1 MVTRMITASC
11 LYDFFTYYMLYMLYI
26 GDVYD
31 SSMFDDINMKATI
44 HQMCAKN
51 SIKKTWYMVCGM
63 INVCLYVYIWNI
75 WLIYN
80 YAPYMRSRLSLIMNN
95 SN

>member
-1 MVTRMITASC
+1 
-11 LYDFFTYYMLYMLYI
+11 MLYI

-63 INVCLYVYIWNI
+63 R
-75 WLIYN
+75 
-80 YAPYMRSRLSLIMNN
+80 YAV
-95 SN
+95 

>member
-11 LYDFFTYYMLYMLYI
+11 LYDFSTYYMLYMLYI

-63 INVCLYVYIWNI
+63 R
-75 WLIYN
+75 
-80 YAPYMRSRLSLIMNN
+80 YAVW
-95 SN
+95 